1 MEYSVSLSS
10 DDADIDNEFK
20 KYGFNIKSDIKNLK
34 ISPDDI
40 DFIKE
45 ETLNIVVNE
54 IMQKQHKYL
63 IVSNSDCTVK
73 VVKVRVAD
81 KTNKHGERGGKGNNI
96 SGIAKKLIYLLKL
109 DKNLIRCLYFFDTS
123 EKQSI
128 DENKEVKYRVMKSK
142 LDNKLMLTTDS
153 CFIENSMTEWRA
165 NG

>member
-1 MEYSVSLSS
+1 MKEDLHTMF
-10 DDADIDNEFK
+10 N
-20 KYGFNIKSDIKNLK
+20 FNILKNAKGSKIKIPNT
-34 ISPDDI
+34 DDLV
-40 DFIKE
+40 DSVYIKE
-45 ETLNIVVNE
+45 LRTDDLKMTQAAFANA
-54 IMQKQHKYL
+54 L
-63 IVSNSDCTVK
+63 GVSIKTVEK
-73 VVKVRVAD
+73 W
-81 KTNKHGERGGKGNNI
+81 ERGGKENNI